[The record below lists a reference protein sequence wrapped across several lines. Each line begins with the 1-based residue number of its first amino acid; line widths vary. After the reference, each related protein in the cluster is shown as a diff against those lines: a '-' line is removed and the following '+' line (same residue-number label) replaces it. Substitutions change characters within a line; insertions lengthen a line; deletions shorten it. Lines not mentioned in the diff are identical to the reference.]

1 MPNLYPITMIGF
13 KKPLFFLLLCTLS
26 LFSFRVAGQQDSLAL
41 SEEYYRMGME
51 IFDYQHRKQASEMFI
66 LAAQNNPKN
75 AKAFFMA
82 GQSIMLSLRKE
93 RSLPYYKKAYLLD
106 PKVNQDIL
114 FHLGQAYHYSE
125 HFDSAIHFYN
135 RYSRL
140 LARSMDYGKV
150 KKINGVNRKIFECY
164 NAKVMM
170 QHPVNVTI
178 THLGDKINSEYPDY
192 APAINAQ
199 ESYLIFTTRR
209 PEGNTNLRV
218 AQDHEYYEDIFFSTK
233 VNGEWAPAKNMI
245 GPLNT
250 NFHNASINLSPDGKE
265 MLLYHDTNGGDLFAA
280 FLNADGSWTEP
291 GDLEGINTPYI
302 ENSATITSDGKTIYF
317 TSNRPGGLGRTDIYM
332 CTKDSKGR
340 WVNPQNLGELI
351 NTEMDEDAVF
361 ISANGKH
368 LYFSSNGHAG
378 MGDLDIYRSSY
389 NEEKQRWEKPINMGY
404 PINSVEND
412 IYFVLSGDEGIAYFS
427 SVRDQSLGE
436 EDIYKLDINKWEAPD
451 FTRPEYAEAAMDE
464 TSTVIGSN
472 PIMEVP
478 ATVKFNLYVAEGSSR
493 KPITANVSFTPSK
506 GEGLTFN
513 EVSAGTYQAEIKT
526 ITGQGNRYKLHV
538 SHNDYI
544 PYSSSYYFMGS
555 NLKDPTISDT
565 VYLDKIAVNYNRIL
579 NVYFDINSDIPKTFE
594 DIQYLEQIMKTS
606 STVKVEISGHTD
618 DTGAADYNV
627 ALSRRR
633 SEAVKKHLVNTGI
646 DPTRISVAG
655 YGAEKPLGDNT
666 KREGRQLNRRTEFTI
681 VEK

>member
-1 MPNLYPITMIGF
+1 MVGS
-13 KKPLFFLLLCTLS
+13 KKTLS
-26 LFSFRVAGQQDSLAL
+26 LLLLYTLSFFSFKAEGQKDSTAL

-51 IFDYQHRKQASEMFI
+51 IFDYQHRKQASEMFM
-66 LAAQNNPKN
+66 LAAQNNPKS
-75 AKAFFMA
+75 AKAFFMT

-93 RSLPYYKKAYLLD
+93 RSLPYYKKAWALD
-106 PKVNQDIL
+106 PKVDQDIL

-140 LARSMDYGKV
+140 LAQSMDYGKV
-150 KKINGVNRKIFECY
+150 KKINEVNRKIFECY

-178 THLGDKINSEYPDY
+178 THLDDKINSEYPDY

-218 AQDHEYYEDIFFSTK
+218 AKDHEYYEDIFYSTK
-233 VNGEWAPAKNMI
+233 INGEWAPAQNMI
-245 GPLNT
+245 GSLNT

-265 MLLYHDTNGGDLFAA
+265 MLLYHDSNGGDLFES
-280 FLNADGSWTEP
+280 FLNTDGSWTEP
-291 GDLEGINTPYI
+291 KGIEGVNTPYI
-302 ENSATITSDGKTIYF
+302 ENSAAITSDRNTIYF
-317 TSNRPGGLGRTDIYM
+317 TSNRPGGSGGTDIYM

-340 WVNPQNLGELI
+340 WANTHNLGELI
-351 NTEMDEDAVF
+351 NTEMDEEAVF
-361 ISANGKH
+361 ISASGKH

-378 MGDLDIYRSSY
+378 MGDLDIYRSTY
-389 NEEKQRWEKPINMGY
+389 NTETQRWEKPINMGY

-412 IYFVLSGDEGIAYFS
+412 IYFVLTGDEGIAYFS
-427 SVRDQSLGE
+427 SVRDESLGE
-436 EDIYKLDINKWEAPD
+436 EDIYKLDISKWEAPE
-451 FTRPEYAEAAMDE
+451 FTKPGYADAAMDE
-464 TSTVIGSN
+464 TSLVIDNNPVTVTALPS
-472 PIMEVP
+472 
-478 ATVKFNLYVAEGSSR
+478 TLKFNLYVAESSSR
-493 KPITANVSFTPSK
+493 KPIAARVSLTALT
-506 GEGLTFN
+506 GEKPAFKEIAPG
-513 EVSAGTYQAEIKT
+513 AYQAQITTIKD
-526 ITGQGNRYKLHV
+526 QGKRYKLQV
-538 SHNDYI
+538 SETDYA

-594 DIQYLEQIMKTS
+594 DILYLEQMMRTS
-606 STVKVEISGHTD
+606 PTIKVEISGHTD
-618 DTGAADYNV
+618 NTGAADYNV
-627 ALSRRR
+627 GLSLRR
-633 SEAVKKHLVNTGI
+633 SEAVKKQLVNAGI
-646 DPTRISVAG
+646 DPNRISVAG
-655 YGAEKPLGDNT
+655 YGAGKPIADNS

-681 VEK
+681 IEK

>member
-1 MPNLYPITMIGF
+1 MAGST
-13 KKPLFFLLLCTLS
+13 KALFFILVCTMLS
-26 LFSFRVAGQQDSLAL
+26 LPSSAQQDSIAL

-66 LAAQNNPKN
+66 LSAQNNPNN

-93 RSLPYYKKAYLLD
+93 RSLPYYKKAYLLNS
-106 PKVNQDIL
+106 KVDEDIL
-114 FHLGQAYHYSE
+114 FHLGQAYHYAE
-125 HFDSAIHFYN
+125 KFDSAIHFYN
-135 RYSRL
+135 RYSRM
-140 LARSMDYGKV
+140 LARSMDYAKV
-150 KKINGVNRKIFECY
+150 NKINEVNRKIFECY

-170 QHPVNVTI
+170 ENPVNVTI
-178 THLGDKINSEYPDY
+178 THLNDKINSEYPDY
-192 APAINAQ
+192 APGINAQ
-199 ESYLIFTTRR
+199 ENYMIFTTRR

-218 AQDHEYYEDIFFSTK
+218 AKDHEYYEDIFYSTK
-233 VNGEWAPAKNMI
+233 VNGEWTTAQNMI

-265 MLLYHDTNGGDLFAA
+265 MLLYHDSNGGDLFAA
-280 FLNADGSWTEP
+280 YLKADGAWTAPQE
-291 GDLEGINTPYI
+291 LEGINTPYI

-317 TSNRPGGLGRTDIYM
+317 TSNRPGGMGGTDIYK
-332 CTKDSKGR
+332 CIKDAKGR
-340 WVNPQNLGELI
+340 WVNPQNLGNLI
-351 NTEMDEDAVF
+351 NTELEEDAVF

-378 MGDLDIYRSSY
+378 MGDLDIYRSNF

-412 IYFVLSGDEGIAYFS
+412 IYFVLTGDEGIAYFS
-427 SVRDQSLGE
+427 SVRDESLGE
-436 EDIYKLDINKWEAPD
+436 EDIYKLDISKWEAAD
-451 FTRPEYAEAAMDE
+451 FTRPEYADAAMDE
-464 TSTVIGSN
+464 TSPVIGNIGSS
-472 PIMEVP
+472 PIIEAP
-478 ATVKFNLYVAEGSSR
+478 STVKFNLYVAEGSSR
-493 KPITANVSFTPSK
+493 KPIAANVSLTGSK
-506 GEGLTFN
+506 GEGLSFN
-513 EVSAGTYQAEIKT
+513 EVSAGTYKTEIKT
-526 ITGQGNRYKLHV
+526 INGQGNRYKLRV

-565 VYLDKIAVNYNRIL
+565 VYLDKIAVNYNRVL
-579 NVYFDINSDIPKTFE
+579 NVYFDINSDVPKTFE
-594 DIQYLEQIMKTS
+594 DIHYLEQIMKTS

-618 DTGAADYNV
+618 NTGAADYNV
-627 ALSRRR
+627 VLSRRR

-646 DPTRISVAG
+646 DPTRISVVG
-655 YGAEKPLGDNT
+655 YGAEKPIADNN